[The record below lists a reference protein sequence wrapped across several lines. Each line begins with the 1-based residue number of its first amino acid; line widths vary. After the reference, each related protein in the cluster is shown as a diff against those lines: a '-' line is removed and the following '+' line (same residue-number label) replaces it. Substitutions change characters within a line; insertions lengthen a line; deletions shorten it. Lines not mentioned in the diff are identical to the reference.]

1 MKVHCGARYAHYL
14 DEQDDAGACADA
26 LLDAVR
32 REQQPLRPLRPP
44 AAAVTVTMWPR
55 GAAAVGARGRGG
67 GRGGSGGGELCEV
80 AHDALGS
87 RGVHAA
93 GVGVA
98 WCGRGGA

>member
-1 MKVHCGARYAHYL
+1 MHCGARYAHYL
-14 DEQDDAGACADA
+14 DEEDDAGAGADA

-44 AAAVTVTMWPR
+44 AAAVTVTVWPR
-55 GAAAVGARGRGG
+55 GAAAVGARGRG
-67 GRGGSGGGELCEV
+67 RGGGGELCEV

-98 WCGRGGA
+98 